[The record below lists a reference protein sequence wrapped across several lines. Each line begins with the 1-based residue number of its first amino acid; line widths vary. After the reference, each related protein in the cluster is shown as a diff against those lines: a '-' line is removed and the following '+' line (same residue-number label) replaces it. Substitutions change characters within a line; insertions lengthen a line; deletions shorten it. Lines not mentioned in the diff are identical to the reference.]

1 METAYGSIE
10 DELAITIDNNEMMT
24 KSTPKSSNMTG
35 MKVYVAIV
43 LLFLCGAM
51 VYISSSQSSITNF
64 LSTSTTNLLTLQYKT
79 TADIGYNVAMASSP
93 TASPTYSIAEIQV
106 VQRVDLVTY
115 AQAATDESFKAA
127 FIRGVIS
134 GGKIR
139 QSELEFVG
147 VTDTL
152 YGDAV
157 DVTYNVRKTSMQ
169 LPDLEALVR
178 NTDVNA
184 AVKSYL
190 IAAGFKDAD
199 TTKSPT
205 VANFSPTQAPT
216 MHPTVAYAAIQVTQ
230 RIDGITLTN
239 VNGNVKFLSAIAAGI
254 AEATMGE
261 KEDVAFVGIEDCAD
275 GLGVNVEYTLR
286 KHNTSA
292 IQMISSVQSV
302 AAQISVT
309 SALND
314 YGFTTA
320 QLQET
325 AIVMVTTYSFILSE
339 HSIAL
344 HDTLPPTLRHTC
356 SLTIILT
363 HAFIHSFTCRI
374 YHLLCDPVSCPVGN
388 LHLSRP

>member
-1 METAYGSIE
+1 MDTTPYGSIE
-10 DELAITIDNNEMMT
+10 DELAITFNNNHEMTT
-24 KSTPKSSNMTG
+24 KPHPKSSNMTS

-43 LLFLCGAM
+43 LLFLCGSM
-51 VYISSSQSSITNF
+51 VYISSSQSQLSNF
-64 LSTSTTNLLTLQYKT
+64 LSMSTTNFLTLQYKS
-79 TADIGYNVAMASSP
+79 TADIGYKVAMESSP
-93 TASPTYSIAEIQV
+93 TASPTYSICEIQV

-115 AQAATDESFKAA
+115 AQASTDETFKAA

-139 QSELEFVG
+139 QSELEYVG

-157 DVTYNVRKTSMQ
+157 DVTYNVRKTNMQ

-178 NTDVNA
+178 NADVNS

-199 TTKSPT
+199 TLTTPKT
-205 VANFSPTQAPT
+205 ANFSPTQAPT

-254 AEATMGE
+254 AQATMGE

-302 AAQISVT
+302 AAQIAVT

-325 AIVMVTTYSFILSE
+325 AIVLVTNSLIYFHSHTTLS
-339 HSIAL
+339 HS
-344 HDTLPPTLRHTC
+344 PYHT
-356 SLTIILT
+356 LT
-363 HAFIHSFTCRI
+363 HKHSNIPFSLHTLSFTSHVGFVTFHEAK
-374 YHLLCDPVSCPVGN
+374 YHA
-388 LHLSRP
+388 

>member
-1 METAYGSIE
+1 MDGQNKPYGSIE
-10 DELAITIDNNEMMT
+10 DELAITFDNHEMTQPQPT
-24 KSTPKSSNMTG
+24 KRSNMTNV
-35 MKVYVAIV
+35 KIYVAVV

-51 VYISSSQSSITNF
+51 VYISSSQSQSISDF
-64 LSTSTTNLLTLQYKT
+64 LSTSTTNLLTLQYKS
-79 TADIGYNVAMASSP
+79 TADIGYKVAMESSP
-93 TASPTYSIAEIQV
+93 TAAPTYSICEIQV

-115 AQAATDESFKAA
+115 AQASTDETFKAA

-139 QSELEFVG
+139 QSELEYVG
-147 VTDTL
+147 VADTL

-178 NTDVNA
+178 NADVNS

-199 TTKSPT
+199 TTTSPK

-254 AEATMGE
+254 AQATMGE

-302 AAQISVT
+302 AAQIAVT

-325 AIVMVTTYSFILSE
+325 AIVLVTRFL
-339 HSIAL
+339 
-344 HDTLPPTLRHTC
+344 
-356 SLTIILT
+356 
-363 HAFIHSFTCRI
+363 IHSYPYNT
-374 YHLLCDPVSCPVGN
+374 S
-388 LHLSRP
+388 SRPPSHFLHYTLT